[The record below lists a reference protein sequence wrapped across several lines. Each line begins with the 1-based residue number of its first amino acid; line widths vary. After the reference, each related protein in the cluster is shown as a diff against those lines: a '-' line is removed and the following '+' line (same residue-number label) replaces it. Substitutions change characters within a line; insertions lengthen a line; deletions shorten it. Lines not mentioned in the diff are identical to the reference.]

1 MEKTFWNLIQLREII
16 NFTSTKVNRIR
27 IINRTCSIAICVIK
41 YPSQAM
47 DSMTV
52 SYSSIASSM
61 NLGNLSLNSP
71 LKHWTQPAKIHQNSR
86 STCVLLQKRPWKILG
101 SCPPFWWVSVQHRL
115 SPIYSH
121 DLFTIFFMDFLDSG
135 RDCPWRN
142 RQGTGKMDK
151 VNKRMAQA
159 VAATHLARCLKAS
172 SLLEEDT
179 LADTRGDSV
188 ERLESKT

>member
-86 STCVLLQKRPWKILG
+86 WTCVLLQKRPWKILG
-101 SCPPFWWVSVQHRL
+101 SCPPFWWVSVQH
-115 SPIYSH
+115 
-121 DLFTIFFMDFLDSG
+121 MDFLDSG